1 MQKNNKTNAKKN
13 KTNGPSIGSS
23 PGKWAPTFPKS
34 SVWDL
39 GWEAVPTTNPFL
51 KIYVPC
57 RVRNPNRTETHS
69 CTYCM
74 RGKFKNRKAWKPGNR
89 DCISGTLPKCES
101 SGCPKTFSAFA
112 FFELT
117 VYVYFRLF
125 CIAFL
130 HVHFLCFYF
139 LHFLSAVVFVCIFK
153 IFFFALHAAFF
164 QDSNFPR

>member
-1 MQKNNKTNAKKN
+1 MQSKI

-39 GWEAVPTTNPFL
+39 GWRAVPTTNPFL

-57 RVRNPNRTETHS
+57 RDRNPNRTETHS
-69 CTYCM
+69 CTCCHARQIQESECM
-74 RGKFKNRKAWKPGNR
+74 KTRQPRLHILHA
-89 DCISGTLPKCES
+89 PKCES

-112 FFELT
+112 FLNLQYIFIFD
-117 VYVYFRLF
+117 YFALRSCMCMF
-125 CIAFL
+125 CAFM
-130 HVHFLCFYF
+130 FF

-153 IFFFALHAAFF
+153 ILFFALHAAFF
-164 QDSNFPR
+164 QDSNFLR